1 MFIVTHRK
9 FFYAFS
15 SILVLI
21 CLASVAIWG
30 LNIGIDFKGGSTL
43 QVEYPPASFPAQS
56 VVGAQLTPLD
66 VQAKIRP
73 TGTAGYLI
81 SMVSLTQDQKIAV
94 ENALGI
100 VTVSTS
106 TAGTIVATSS
116 ADTLDPSSQ
125 MIVHLASSSD
135 ATSSPVATASV
146 TSITETQFDSIGP
159 VLGAEAARKAIV
171 SILLVIAAIVL
182 FIAYA
187 FRKVSE
193 PVSSWKYGL
202 TAIIALVH
210 NIIIPIGLFAI
221 LGHFKG
227 YEVDTLF
234 VTALLVVLGFSV
246 HDNIV
251 VFDRVRENLRHAPAK
266 KPFAEVVGDSI
277 SQTFTRSVNTSL
289 TTLLALVVLYFVGGS
304 ATQHFSLALIA
315 GIAAGTYS
323 SIFIGSPLLV
333 TLEKMQVKKAA
344 LAKAAGKAGK

>member
-1 MFIVTHRK
+1 MFIVTYRK

-15 SILVLI
+15 SILVLVCI
-21 CLASVAIWG
+21 AAVAMWG
-30 LNIGIDFKGGSTL
+30 LNIGIDFKGGSIL
-43 QVEYPPASFPAQS
+43 QVEYPAQIFPAQS
-56 VVGAQLTPLD
+56 VVASQLAPLG
-66 VQAKIRP
+66 VHASIRP
-73 TGTAGYLI
+73 TGTAGYII
-81 SMVSLTQDQKIAV
+81 SMESLTQDQRVAV
-94 ENALGI
+94 ESALGI
-100 VTVSTS
+100 MSISTTS
-106 TAGTIVATSS
+106 QIVASTT
-116 ADTLDPSSQ
+116 A
-125 MIVHLASSSD
+125 VASS
-135 ATSSPVATASV
+135 TPVAAASV
-146 TSITETQFDSIGP
+146 TETQFDSIGP
-159 VLGAEAARKAIV
+159 VLGAEAARRAIV

-187 FRKVSE
+187 FRKVSQ

-210 NIIIPIGLFAI
+210 NIILPIGLFAI

-251 VFDRVRENLRHAPAK
+251 VFDRVRENLRHHGAK
-266 KPFAEVVGDSI
+266 KSFAQVVGDSI

-304 ATQHFSLALIA
+304 ATQHFSLALIV

-333 TLEKMQVKKAA
+333 TLEKMQGKK
-344 LAKAAGKAGK
+344 